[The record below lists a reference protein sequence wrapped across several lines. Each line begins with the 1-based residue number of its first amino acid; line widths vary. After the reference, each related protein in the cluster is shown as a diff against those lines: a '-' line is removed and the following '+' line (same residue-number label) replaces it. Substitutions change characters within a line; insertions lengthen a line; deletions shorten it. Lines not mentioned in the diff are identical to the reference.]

1 LAKTHRDFPK
11 GRKRA
16 RWKAEFLEALG
27 KPAVDL
33 GNIGHEVILQ
43 AVKRRRKARLS
54 EPDTTVVFGRKDRN
68 VDDFRYARLLV
79 ASEAA

>member
-1 LAKTHRDFPK
+1 MAKTHRDFPK

-27 KPAVDL
+27 KAAVDL

-54 EPDTTVVFGRKDRN
+54 EPDTTV
-68 VDDFRYARLLV
+68 
-79 ASEAA
+79 ASEATSKRA